1 MTHTIV
7 FCLSKPFTV
16 THTMVCQ
23 NPSLPQVRQL
33 PARHTAVQ
41 VQRWPAGLPRTSRMV
56 HIMAS
61 STFFFCCIRIFF
73 RKCAQTLP
81 YGTSISPTSEPA
93 FIARQSHVVTEAMPA
108 RDPLQKKT
116 RHASIYNTALLMS
129 TCISNRTHNNLTQKG
144 TDRIY
149 CLGRGI
155 DEPVG

>member
-1 MTHTIV
+1 MRAATLTVTHTIV

-61 STFFFCCIRIFF
+61 STFFF
-73 RKCAQTLP
+73 
-81 YGTSISPTSEPA
+81 
-93 FIARQSHVVTEAMPA
+93 
-108 RDPLQKKT
+108 
-116 RHASIYNTALLMS
+116 LLYPHLFS
-129 TCISNRTHNNLTQKG
+129 KVRANLTIRNLHFTNLG
-144 TDRIY
+144 ASLY
-149 CLGRGI
+149 CKAVACCDGGDACERSLAKKNSTRLNLQHRTANVNMHLQ
-155 DEPVG
+155 PHAQ